1 MRQQQCLKEKTL
13 VDNALFQKLI
23 EIALTNK
30 TKVLARHIALPRSSC
45 WLPPFDKTGHK
56 KLHVMKLKLGFHV
69 KLFFFQFKPTS
80 SLHMLK
86 KRNITKSAVQFGLQA
101 LHILK
106 DRAVET
112 LPAFNYVKPYIDTT
126 FLVVL

>member
-1 MRQQQCLKEKTL
+1 MHCFK
-13 VDNALFQKLI
+13 KLI

-30 TKVLARHIALPRSSC
+30 TKVLARHIALPRNSC

-69 KLFFFQFKPTS
+69 KLVFFPVQTYLKS
-80 SLHMLK
+80 AHAEK

>member
-69 KLFFFQFKPTS
+69 KLVFFQFKPTS
-80 SLHMLK
+80 SLHMQNK
-86 KRNITKSAVQFGLQA
+86 KHHQAAVQFGLQT

-112 LPAFNYVKPYIDTT
+112 LPAFNYVKPHINTT

>member
-1 MRQQQCLKEKTL
+1 MPERKHLLTTHC
-13 VDNALFQKLI
+13 FSKLI
-23 EIALTNK
+23 ELALTNK
-30 TKVLARHIALPRSSC
+30 TKVLAWHIALPQSSC

-56 KLHVMKLKLGFHV
+56 RLHVMKLKLGSHV
-69 KLFFFQFKPTS
+69 KLVFFQFTPTS
-80 SLHMLK
+80 SLHMQNK
-86 KRNITKSAVQFGLQA
+86 KHHQAAVQFGLQT